1 MDRFQLSIPARSNRP
16 RAPRGTRSLAS
27 FAVLLLAA
35 LAGCGSSRPAAH
47 EEPQLNIYNWS
58 DYIGKTTIADFER
71 ATGIRVN
78 YDTYDADN
86 ALEAKMLSGG
96 TGYDVVTT
104 SSDFF
109 SRQIKA
115 GVYRTLDRSKLP
127 NWKYLDPEVLGLL
140 EFADPG
146 NRYAAPYLRSNN
158 GFAYNVDMVRARMPD
173 APVDS
178 LDMLFKPEVISRFAD
193 CGVQF
198 LDSPGDVL
206 SMALS
211 YLGLDPNSR
220 RPEDL
225 KAAEQLVMSVRR
237 YVRSFAS
244 VGYINALVNREICI
258 AMSWSSDYVTA
269 LARARA
275 VGIDLH
281 LAFTLPKEGSNRSFD
296 AWLIPA
302 DAPHPEAALRFVNFM
317 LDPKV
322 IAAVTNDIYYANANR
337 GADAYVDASIISN
350 PVLYPT
356 AAAMARTYQM
366 VEADHATERLRTRA
380 WTRIKTG
387 H

>member
-1 MDRFQLSIPARSNRP
+1 MLTA
-16 RAPRGTRSLAS
+16 ARSLA
-27 FAVLLLAA
+27 LLLWLVA
-35 LAGCGSSRPAAH
+35 LSGCGSSTSASRD
-47 EEPQLNIYNWS
+47 EPQLNVYNWS

-71 ATGIRVN
+71 ASGIRVN

-86 ALEAKMLSGG
+86 TLEAKMLAGG

-104 SSDFF
+104 STDFF

-115 GVYRTLDRSKLP
+115 GVYRKLDRSKLP
-127 NWKYLDPEVLGLL
+127 NWQYLDPEVLRL
-140 EFADPG
+140 FDPADPG
-146 NRYAAPYLRSNN
+146 NQYAVPYLRSNN
-158 GFAYNVDMVRARMPD
+158 GFAYNVDLVRARMPD

-198 LDSPGDVL
+198 LDQPSDVL
-206 SMALS
+206 PMALR
-211 YLGLDPNSR
+211 YLGLDPNTK
-220 RPEDL
+220 RPEDYA
-225 KAAEQLVMSVRR
+225 AAEKLLLAVRP
-237 YVRSFAS
+237 YIRSFDS
-244 VGYINALVNREICI
+244 VGYINALVNREICV
-258 AMSWSSDYVTA
+258 AMAWSSDYATA
-269 LARARA
+269 LARARS
-275 VGIDLH
+275 VGIDVH
-281 LAFTLPKEGSNRSFD
+281 LAFTLPKEGSNRAFD

-302 DAPHPEAALRFVNFM
+302 DAPHPEAALRFINFM
-317 LDPKV
+317 LEPEV

>member
-1 MDRFQLSIPARSNRP
+1 MLPP
-16 RAPRGTRSLAS
+16 RRALAP
-27 FAVLLLAA
+27 LAA
-35 LAGCGSSRPAAH
+35 LLWLVALGGCGSPTPAAH
-47 EEPQLNIYNWS
+47 EQRQLNVYNWS

-78 YDTYDADN
+78 YDTYDTDN

-115 GVYRTLDRSKLP
+115 GAYRRLDRSKLP
-127 NWKYLDPEVLGLL
+127 NWKFLDREALRQV

-146 NRYAAPYLRSNN
+146 NQYAAPYLRSNN
-158 GFAYNVDMVRARMPD
+158 GFAYNVDLVRARMPD

-178 LDMLFKPEVISRFAD
+178 LDLLFKPEVISRFTD

-206 SMALS
+206 SMALN
-211 YLGLDPNSR
+211 YLGLDPSTR
-220 RPEDL
+220 RPEDF
-225 KAAEQLVMSVRR
+225 KAAEQLVMAVRP
-237 YVRSFAS
+237 YIRSFGS
-244 VGYINALVNREICI
+244 VGYTDALLNRDICI
-258 AMSWSSDYVTA
+258 AMSYSSDYAFAV
-269 LARARA
+269 ARARS
-275 VGIDLH
+275 VGIDIH

-302 DAPHPEAALRFVNFM
+302 DAPHAEAALRFINFM
-317 LDPKV
+317 LEPKV
-322 IAAVTNDIYYANANR
+322 IAAVTNDTYYPNANR
-337 GADAYVDASIISN
+337 GADAYVQPDILGN
-350 PVLYPT
+350 PAFYPS
-356 AAAMARTYQM
+356 AAAEARMYGNA
-366 VEADHATERLRTRA
+366 EIDPATERVRTRA